1 MARVK
6 HPVSRSLRLWPL
18 LGVLLG
24 VAAGLVVAV
33 IGEQTWR
40 LGCLIIGVSLL
51 VGRSLIGKWGLKPV
65 LLAGVGLVA
74 LGQALLA
81 AAGGG
86 LYWTT
91 VLPGLDVRGKSN
103 AEICIWDAP
112 PAPPRPPAPP
122 PQAEPEVI
130 PEPPAPA
137 PAPAPTAPRSWWQRL
152 FGEKA

>member
-51 VGRSLIGKWGLKPV
+51 VGGVVRGALPNRDAGLLQVRSRLFDVV
-65 LLAGVGLVA
+65 LLI
-74 LGQALLA
+74 LGGA
-81 AAGGG
+81 AVITLSIA
-86 LYWTT
+86 
-91 VLPGLDVRGKSN
+91 VPPGRIG
-103 AEICIWDAP
+103 
-112 PAPPRPPAPP
+112 
-122 PQAEPEVI
+122 
-130 PEPPAPA
+130 
-137 PAPAPTAPRSWWQRL
+137 
-152 FGEKA
+152 